1 MKATFTVA
9 GTPVA
14 KGRPRLGKFGTYT
27 PEKTVNYE
35 NLVKLSYADQCE
47 NQKLNGYLIATIIA
61 YMPIPKSTSKKNRQ
75 QMIDGTILPDKKPDV
90 DNIAKGIL
98 DSLNGIAYD
107 DDSAVVTLHVAKQY
121 SENPRV
127 AVSIE
132 EINRAPARNS
142 KTYSC
147 KDCGYISPPLAR
159 HDCVCPICG
168 ERMEV

>member
-1 MKATFTVA
+1 MKVTFTVA

-47 NQKLNGYLIATIIA
+47 NQKLSGYLIATIIA

-75 QMIDGTILPDKKPDV
+75 KMIDGTILPDKKPDV
-90 DNIAKGIL
+90 DNLAKAIL

-107 DDSAVVTLHVAKQY
+107 DDSAVVALFTAKQY
-121 SENPRV
+121 DENPRV
-127 AVSIE
+127 SVLLE
-132 EINRAPARNS
+132 EIDELNFD
-142 KTYSC
+142 KLKGEET
-147 KDCGYISPPLAR
+147 K
-159 HDCVCPICG
+159 HCPNCG
-168 ERMEV
+168 ERMVEE